1 MRRIAF
7 LTGILLALAQGGC
20 TLVTNLDAYTKADG
34 GVDAAADDAATD
46 DAATDDGG
54 ADAGVV
60 CSADATAPRDLVF
73 HFEGFVP
80 HVDQQ
85 VRVRVVSTTDP
96 PALRS
101 LAILDPLGAIDV
113 TFEMPGAIPAGSH
126 RLDFF
131 ADVDGSG
138 GYTHPDSMSG
148 FIDHSWQRD
157 PCTPVFAFP
166 HVAVFEEL
174 PDPIPVGPAPGST
187 AVIALTGM
195 PDGGERFELRV
206 IEEASGRTVGLYRK
220 PSLAV
225 QTFEVS
231 IPGIIDT
238 GLSYTVAFY
247 SDTNGNQ
254 AYDPPPTDQSWKIT
268 GLTGGIDE
276 SFDATS
282 ATVEDISD
290 LGF

>member
-34 GVDAAADDAATD
+34 GVDAATD

-138 GYTHPDSMSG
+138 GYTHPSG
-148 FIDHSWQRD
+148 SFIDHSWQRD
-157 PCTPVFAFP
+157 PCTPVFDFP
-166 HVAVFEEL
+166 HVAVFQEL
-174 PDPIPVGPAPGST
+174 PDPVLVGPAPGST
-187 AVIALTGM
+187 AVIAFTGM
-195 PDGGERFELRV
+195 PADGQRFELHI
-206 IEEASGRTVGLYRK
+206 IEEASGQTVGLYRK
-220 PSLAV
+220 PSV
-225 QTFEVS
+225 GGQDFEVS

-254 AYDPPPTDQSWKIT
+254 AYDLPPTDQSWKIT